1 MSKRRQLNGGFLFV
15 HKHSMT
21 DAISVDRGDRSDGN
35 LREEIATQG
44 LGGGR

>member
-15 HKHSMT
+15 HKRSVA
-21 DAISVDRGDRSDGN
+21 DAISVDRDDRNDEN
-35 LREEIATQG
+35 LRETVTQG